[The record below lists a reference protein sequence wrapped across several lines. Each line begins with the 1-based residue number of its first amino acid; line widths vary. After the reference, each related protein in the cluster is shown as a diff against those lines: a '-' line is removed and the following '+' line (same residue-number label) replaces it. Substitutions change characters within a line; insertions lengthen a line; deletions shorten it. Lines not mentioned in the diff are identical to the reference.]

1 MTRTPMVA
9 MAAVLA
15 CATAVDAH
23 PRLQSANPAPSG
35 GVLIAP
41 TAVRLH
47 FSEALIGRFSTLRL
61 SDSAGRPVPTGPSAL
76 DPRDHHTLAAPIP
89 SRLARGRY
97 TVNWRVVSVDTHRV
111 QGRYGFTVS
120 R

>member
-1 MTRTPMVA
+1 MIRTPMIA

-23 PRLQSANPAPSG
+23 PRLESANPAPSG
-35 GVLIAP
+35 VVAVAP

-47 FSEALIGRFSTLRL
+47 FSEALIGRFSSLRL
-61 SDSAGRPVPTGPSAL
+61 RDPSGRPVPTGPSAL
-76 DPRDHHTLAAPIP
+76 DPRDHHTLAAAIP
-89 SRLARGRY
+89 ARLARGRY
-97 TVNWRVVSVDTHRV
+97 TVDWRVVSVDTHRV
-111 QGRYGFTVS
+111 QGRYSFTIS